1 MHLQVQIYTWPDAT
15 LRELTDLVKEVQ
27 PAARRTTA
35 RLEFALIYP
44 DKKGRN
50 VLRVVGG
57 AHSTRPG
64 PDDIKTLKQL
74 NFQVR
79 CLLALPCRL
88 SMHVLESQSR
98 PLQGY
103 TRELLFTRES
113 QDKYQFC
120 TGGHGCCSEPSSLSC
135 MHTHCCALRVTS
147 ACDAAVYFSQEG
159 PPQSLSAGC
168 CRLGISWMWQYFRWS
183 HGQL

>member
-50 VLRVVGG
+50 VMRVIGG

-74 NFQVR
+74 NFQVQ
-79 CLLALPCRL
+79 CSSAVPCRL
-88 SMHVLESQSR
+88 SVHVPDSHSR
-98 PLQGY
+98 PAHYIYNKEVLP
-103 TRELLFTRES
+103 TLKS
-113 QDKYQFC
+113 QDSIC
-120 TGGHGCCSEPSSLSC
+120 
-135 MHTHCCALRVTS
+135 LR
-147 ACDAAVYFSQEG
+147 
-159 PPQSLSAGC
+159 
-168 CRLGISWMWQYFRWS
+168 
-183 HGQL
+183 

>member
-1 MHLQVQIYTWPDAT
+1 MKGKFCRSMAGYSHSKGQWVETLTYVVLMHLQVQIYTWPDAT

-50 VLRVVGG
+50 VMRVIGG

-79 CLLALPCRL
+79 CLQALPCRL
-88 SMHVLESQSR
+88 PVHVPNSQSR
-98 PLQGY
+98 ATHDY
-103 TRELLFTRES
+103 TKGVALHHEVSRQASYLLWRTWV
-113 QDKYQFC
+113 
-120 TGGHGCCSEPSSLSC
+120 L
-135 MHTHCCALRVTS
+135 L
-147 ACDAAVYFSQEG
+147 
-159 PPQSLSAGC
+159 
-168 CRLGISWMWQYFRWS
+168 
-183 HGQL
+183 

>member
-1 MHLQVQIYTWPDAT
+1 MQIYTWPDAS

-50 VLRVVGG
+50 VMRVIGG

-74 NFQVR
+74 NFQA
-79 CLLALPCRL
+79 CFCFLATAALLLLL
-88 SMHVLESQSR
+88 SMALHDFRPMSWTGNVLVAAKFSASKSLQLSLQ
-98 PLQGY
+98 PLFP
-103 TRELLFTRES
+103 T
-113 QDKYQFC
+113 
-120 TGGHGCCSEPSSLSC
+120 
-135 MHTHCCALRVTS
+135 
-147 ACDAAVYFSQEG
+147 AAS
-159 PPQSLSAGC
+159 
-168 CRLGISWMWQYFRWS
+168 
-183 HGQL
+183 GQ

>member
-50 VLRVVGG
+50 VLRVIGG

-88 SMHVLESQSR
+88 SMLDSQSR
-98 PLQGY
+98 PLQG
-103 TRELLFTRES
+103 
-113 QDKYQFC
+113 
-120 TGGHGCCSEPSSLSC
+120 
-135 MHTHCCALRVTS
+135 
-147 ACDAAVYFSQEG
+147 
-159 PPQSLSAGC
+159 
-168 CRLGISWMWQYFRWS
+168 
-183 HGQL
+183 

>member
-1 MHLQVQIYTWPDAT
+1 MLQVQIYTWPDAT

-50 VLRVVGG
+50 VMRVIGG

-74 NFQVR
+74 NFQVDGATSLKSL
-79 CLLALPCRL
+79 LLAPARKL
-88 SMHVLESQSR
+88 
-98 PLQGY
+98 
-103 TRELLFTRES
+103 
-113 QDKYQFC
+113 
-120 TGGHGCCSEPSSLSC
+120 SLSPEFLLIPDKQGARRDA
-135 MHTHCCALRVTS
+135 HDWRRALL
-147 ACDAAVYFSQEG
+147 AAGV
-159 PPQSLSAGC
+159 
-168 CRLGISWMWQYFRWS
+168 
-183 HGQL
+183 